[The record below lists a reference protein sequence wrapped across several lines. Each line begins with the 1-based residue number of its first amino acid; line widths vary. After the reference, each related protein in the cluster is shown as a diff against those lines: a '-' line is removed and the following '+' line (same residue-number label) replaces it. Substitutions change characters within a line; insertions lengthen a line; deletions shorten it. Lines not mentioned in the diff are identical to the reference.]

1 MRKRG
6 RAGER
11 LGGEVRLELDMEEE
25 RYLHLKEEA

>member
-11 LGGEVRLELDMEEE
+11 LGGEVRLELDMEE